1 MNRGAPSVLVLSHL
15 YPSTRQPHLGLFVA
29 RQVQALE
36 GTYEIRVVAP
46 TRWVPPLTRSW
57 RKERRLPRAE
67 KVTGT
72 TVLRPRVPQL
82 PRGGLTAESLVLPT
96 ALRGLAR
103 GLHRQRTIE
112 LVHAHFGLPDG
123 WGAAKLSAE
132 LHAPFVLSL
141 WGSDVLVFPEKTA
154 PRRLLMNVLRSAD
167 AVIAPSHEIA
177 DRARELGAD
186 AQRTSV
192 IMGGVPDDYPRLSR
206 ASARA
211 ALGLSHEARLIVW
224 VGNLVPVKQP
234 LLAVQ
239 AISLVAER
247 TPDVLLALVGDG
259 PMRHEVARTVHEQ
272 RLERVVR
279 MLGAVDAAVVAQW
292 QVAADVV
299 LNTSRSEGLPF
310 AVSEALVSGTRVAA
324 VPVGGVPE
332 VLSATSGGTLAEDS
346 TPEAVA
352 DAITHE
358 LGLPRDEDLP
368 GRSAF
373 LLLSNVAPRIGEIY
387 SGLL

>member
-1 MNRGAPSVLVLSHL
+1 
-15 YPSTRQPHLGLFVA
+15 
-29 RQVQALE
+29 
-36 GTYEIRVVAP
+36 
-46 TRWVPPLTRSW
+46 
-57 RKERRLPRAE
+57 
-67 KVTGT
+67 
-72 TVLRPRVPQL
+72 
-82 PRGGLTAESLVLPT
+82 
-96 ALRGLAR
+96 
-103 GLHRQRTIE
+103 
-112 LVHAHFGLPDG
+112 
-123 WGAAKLSAE
+123 
-132 LHAPFVLSL
+132 
-141 WGSDVLVFPEKTA
+141 
-154 PRRLLMNVLRSAD
+154 
-167 AVIAPSHEIA
+167 
-177 DRARELGAD
+177 
-186 AQRTSV
+186 
-192 IMGGVPDDYPRLSR
+192 
-206 ASARA
+206 
-211 ALGLSHEARLIVW
+211 

-332 VLSATSGGTLAEDS
+332 VLGATSGGTLAEDS

-358 LGLPRDEDLP
+358 LGLPPDEDLP